1 MGYLYLSVAIVAEVI
16 ATTFLRIASVE
27 GSKWW
32 AYLIVAVGYTL
43 AFAMLS
49 LTLGAGVPLGIAY
62 AVWAGA
68 GVVLVAIVSWL
79 AFGELL
85 TWQQLVGIGLV
96 VGGVLLLELGGNHA
110 PVAADATPV
119 P

>member
-16 ATTFLRIASVE
+16 ATTFLKVASGE

-32 AYLIVAVGYTL
+32 AYLIVAAGYLL
-43 AFAMLS
+43 AFTMLS

-62 AVWAGA
+62 AVWAGV
-68 GVVLVAIVSWL
+68 GVVLVAVVSWL

-85 TWQQLVGIGLV
+85 TWQQLVGIALV
-96 VGGVLLLELGGNHA
+96 VGGVLLLELGGNHGA
-110 PVAADATPV
+110 PAIGKAG
-119 P
+119 